1 MNSRGERLHI
11 LTKSFDHIS
20 LLLGDNSNTP
30 IDRRSNLIADVGIST
45 STKIADGGG
54 REERRRDQRRRFVG
68 EEKGRRRRSQWGKGS
83 RGEMSGMGNELEKSK
98 G

>member
-1 MNSRGERLHI
+1 MERIEEGGGGGGVLE
-11 LTKSFDHIS
+11 TS
-20 LLLGDNSNTP
+20 P
-30 IDRRSNLIADVGIST
+30 DVGIST